1 MSEHTDVDHPRA
13 PSALAS
19 RCPCGDRNR
28 NGWIATGPA
37 CLRASGRTDRRSAA
51 DGVSAGIAV
60 SNRASTDTTRAMNV
74 ATVSCSVAATL
85 RLVAP
90 VAKHRL
96 KFRHHRLGIA
106 VSAAHRLAY
115 AGLVLLGVALLGG
128 DGRCLRGCPR
138 SYTGDAGGWRRTGE
152 FCDVVDGSTAMH
164 TSGRDTGRVT
174 RVRRST
180 GAAPY
185 SQPIPLRTSA
195 TTGGISPTTRLAVLT
210 IPPVHPSQGAPGE
223 RRSSADAWW

>member
-37 CLRASGRTDRRSAA
+37 CLRASCRTDRRSAA
-51 DGVSAGIAV
+51 DWVSADIAV
-60 SNRASTDTTRAMNV
+60 STALRPSRRHHTGDLR

-90 VAKHRL
+90 VAMHRL
-96 KFRHHRLGIA
+96 LFRYHRPGIA

-115 AGLVLLGVALLGG
+115 AGLVLLGVALLGVTVVVFEVVH
-128 DGRCLRGCPR
+128 GRTPATL
-138 SYTGDAGGWRRTGE
+138 AGGVVLVSFPAETRQTGPPRPTAPDNPTPQPARSPRVNDPRREPRQSMVTARIP
-152 FCDVVDGSTAMH
+152 CTSDVALLCGAS
-164 TSGRDTGRVT
+164 RRVYQT
-174 RVRRST
+174 IRRR
-180 GAAPY
+180 
-185 SQPIPLRTSA
+185 ID
-195 TTGGISPTTRLAVLT
+195 
-210 IPPVHPSQGAPGE
+210 
-223 RRSSADAWW
+223 RRF